1 MDGIGACT
9 PSERAVRLPRA
20 SRPETTS
27 LRSRPRTAPPVV
39 LPQKPRRLATQS
51 EELTDVQRLLLE
63 RAGAWALRRR
73 ATELRRLV
81 AQRVLGSANSCH
93 SRAAGGRC
101 SSRWG

>member
-51 EELTDVQRLLLE
+51 EELTVVHRLLLE

-73 ATELRRLV
+73 ATG
-81 AQRVLGSANSCH
+81 ATPLGRPESVGVCEFVPF
-93 SRAAGGRC
+93 G
-101 SSRWG
+101 SRWRGLLE